1 MEIVLPYE
9 LQEDKKERKTA
20 ILEALLFLSGQPLT
34 GQEIVAHTGWTM
46 EQVIQ
51 VARELQRELQIQ
63 QRGIILINVAGGYQ
77 LATDPTLY
85 EQIHWVKKETK
96 ELSTVAMEVLAI
108 VAFKQPI
115 TRVEIEQIRGV
126 SSERILG
133 TLIHQGLIVDL
144 GRKEV
149 TGRPIMYGTSPYFL
163 ECLGINSVDELVA
176 SVNMTLQKETREDM
190 DGTITQGD
198 E

>member
-1 MEIVLPYE
+1 
-9 LQEDKKERKTA
+9 
-20 ILEALLFLSGQPLT
+20 
-34 GQEIVAHTGWTM
+34 M

-190 DGTITQGD
+190 DGTITKGD